1 MLCTGA
7 RILLESLKRE
17 GVDLFF
23 GYPGGAVIDIYDE
36 LSNHPD
42 LRHILV
48 RHEQGAVHAA
58 DGFHEAVCRRV
69 VFQNVNQ
76 DDRDPDD
83 AHEQI
88 AAAFGAEFQDEHE
101 LHAHQQQTRR
111 LART

>member
-48 RHEQGAVHAA
+48 RHEQGAVREQHGGGGHAA
-58 DGFHEAVCRRV
+58 VRLRILFQRV
-69 VFQNVNQ
+69 T
-76 DDRDPDD
+76 
-83 AHEQI
+83 H
-88 AAAFGAEFQDEHE
+88 G
-101 LHAHQQQTRR
+101 LK
-111 LART
+111 L

>member
-42 LRHILV
+42 LRHILRVLFMPPTAMRGLAERLGFVSLRPAPV
-48 RHEQGAVHAA
+48 R
-58 DGFHEAVCRRV
+58 
-69 VFQNVNQ
+69 
-76 DDRDPDD
+76 P
-83 AHEQI
+83 I
-88 AAAFGAEFQDEHE
+88 
-101 LHAHQQQTRR
+101 L
-111 LART
+111 